1 MIDVQRHEISLAPNS
16 CRVLLRPFV
25 PGNEGRM
32 RRILLRILSFSEE
45 QVEGELRSVLER
57 FKARHAAI
65 EAAFE
70 QRYRAISH
78 LLPAGFS
85 PSQSR
90 RLFIGSCFSSE
101 YSLESAALFNPS
113 IVPDPD
119 QTNLAPGSL
128 RFILSL
134 RATGEGHISSIE
146 FRSGVIDARAQ
157 ITLEPVGRLV
167 SSPNLQTD
175 AQYDK
180 ETVQQKIRGSSSW
193 NACTRSLLRSLPAQ
207 FRRSQLEGRIATF
220 RKKRKTLSSAEKKSL
235 AFLGKFLDSNYDVQF
250 PGTLPLSERALFPVS
265 ANESNGIEDARLVR
279 FGDEGTVRY
288 YATYTAYD
296 GHIIQPQLLETDD
309 FLSFRIRTLS
319 GDAVKNKGMA
329 LFPRRIN
336 GRYAMISRQDGE
348 NLFFMSSH
356 NIHIWNE
363 KKLLIGPREPWETV
377 QIGNC
382 GSPIETERGWLLL
395 THGVGP
401 MRRYCIGALLLD
413 LNDPSKVIGRLK
425 EPLLQPSEQE
435 REGYVPNVL
444 YTCGAIV
451 HERMLVIPY
460 AMSDQGSSFATIAV
474 ENLLQEML

>member
-1 MIDVQRHEISLAPNS
+1 
-16 CRVLLRPFV
+16 
-25 PGNEGRM
+25 M
-32 RRILLRILSFSEE
+32 RRILLRILSFSEQ
-45 QVEGELRSVLER
+45 QVERELRAVLDR

-70 QRYRAISH
+70 QRYRAISS
-78 LLPAGFS
+78 LLPAGSS

-113 IVPDPD
+113 IVPHLD
-119 QTNLAPGSL
+119 QTDLAPGSL

-146 FRSGVIDARAQ
+146 FRSGVIDARGQ
-157 ITLEPVGRLV
+157 ITLEPVGSLV
-167 SSPNLQTD
+167 SSPDLLLD

-180 ETVQQKIRGSSSW
+180 DTFQQKVRGSTSW

-207 FRRSQLEGRIATF
+207 FRRSQLAERMTTYKKR
-220 RKKRKTLSSAEKKSL
+220 RKKLSTEEKKSL
-235 AFLGKFLDSNYDVQF
+235 AFLGRLLDANYDVRF
-250 PGTLPLSERALFPVS
+250 PGTLPLSERALFPVA
-265 ANESNGIEDARLVR
+265 ANESNGMEDARFVR
-279 FGDEGTVRY
+279 FADEGTVTY

-296 GHIIQPQLLETDD
+296 GHVIQPQLLETDD
-309 FLSFRIRTLS
+309 FLYFRIRTLT

-329 LFPRRIN
+329 LFPHKIN
-336 GRYAMISRQDGE
+336 GCYAMISRQDGE
-348 NLFFMSSH
+348 NLFFMTSD
-356 NIHIWNE
+356 NVHIWNRR
-363 KKLLIGPREPWETV
+363 KLLIGPREPWETV

-425 EPLLQPSEQE
+425 EPLLQPSEKE

-451 HERMLVIPY
+451 HKRTLVIPY

-474 ENLLQEML
+474 EDLLQEML